1 MKKNNIVKMVEYY
14 MLNGFDL
21 NKSVQLTACDY
32 DASAEYI
39 AKVYSDYIDSQ
50 AIFESIGVGL

>member
-32 DASAEYI
+32 DTSTEYI